1 MATISLKTMPGLALR
16 ARLAA
21 REGLAEALPLAE
33 QAVASAETRDSELMS
48 RAQSHL
54 ALADVRRLAGLDAAA
69 DASLAAAIAL
79 LELKGNVAEA
89 EAAGR
94 RFARVAAERR

>member
-1 MATISLKTMPGLALR
+1 
-16 ARLAA
+16 
-21 REGLAEALPLAE
+21 
-33 QAVASAETRDSELMS
+33 
-48 RAQSHL
+48 
-54 ALADVRRLAGLDAAA
+54 LAGLDAAA